1 MMRWLLPQELIQYYL
16 IIYIY
21 YIYITVP
28 VTTMTFTPSGDNN
41 VVDIIEGQTQTFTC
55 TTDPIRPAAWILWY
69 IGGQNVT
76 NQSTL
81 HHQLQGADK
90 FISSG
95 SLVYTG
101 RDVDHNKVMF
111 CEAVNIEGR
120 QKIKSAE
127 TYLNILCKLPF
138 LYIIWLIIDHSSIN
152 SIK

>member
-28 VTTMTFTPSGDNN
+28 VTTVTFTPSGDNN

-55 TTDPIRPAAWILWY
+55 TTNPIRPAAWILWY

-76 NQSTL
+76 NQSTP
-81 HHQLQGADK
+81 HHLLQGADK

-111 CEAVNIEGR
+111 CEAVSIEGR

-138 LYIIWLIIDHSSIN
+138 LYILWLIIDHSSIN

>member
-16 IIYIY
+16 III
-21 YIYITVP
+21 IYITVP
-28 VTTMTFTPSGDNN
+28 VTTVTFTPSGDNN
-41 VVDIIEGQTQTFTC
+41 VVDVIERQTQTFTC

-90 FISSG
+90 LISSG

-111 CEAVNIEGR
+111 CEAVNIDGR

-127 TYLNILCKLPF
+127 TFLNILCKLPF
-138 LYIIWLIIDHSSIN
+138 LYILWLIIDHSSIN